1 MGGTL
6 VTITGEHFSD
16 SAADNPVKIDY
27 TWVGGVDHYCYVT
40 ETSDTEIKCR
50 MATDYNR
57 DAGDAPVI
65 VFAGTSEENTWA
77 SGVDENFTFLDTD
90 ALPTISS
97 FSQSFD
103 TSTNEYVVTITG
115 TGITDTDVSTVDIY
129 FGGEL
134 QETTAVSSTEI

>member
-1 MGGTL
+1 MTDGIEFTAKIEVSDFQPKQGSKIGGTL

-27 TWVGGVDHYCYVT
+27 TWVGGVDHYCYVV

-57 DAGDAPVI
+57 NAGDAPVI

-77 SGVDENFTFLDTD
+77 DGVDETFTFLDTEFFIIR
-90 ALPTISS
+90 L
-97 FSQSFD
+97 
-103 TSTNEYVVTITG
+103 
-115 TGITDTDVSTVDIY
+115 
-129 FGGEL
+129 
-134 QETTAVSSTEI
+134 